1 MSADVVYSNWPGYIV
16 EGAFWRTGFYN
27 NTRFIDFLKE
37 YVTLDKVHRKI
48 VVGATNARTGSFV
61 RFTEALP
68 VDELKYKAVAASSA
82 FPGFFQSVD
91 FQNMTLIDGGV
102 LINLDIAGAI
112 ERCKE
117 IVSREADI
125 IIDIVMC
132 SGDVLDD
139 TDVADFNAVQMLRR
153 YLQISDFQKTMVW
166 ITQGIANH
174 PGVKFRYIVSP
185 KGPISNEWIPIGF
198 KEAEIKRLIDL
209 GIQDAKDTVHRGEGV
224 MFEHIKNFW
233 NQSMENL
240 VHDESFGEYMARV
253 AKE

>member
-1 MSADVVYSNWPGYIV
+1 M

-27 NTRFIDFLKE
+27 NTRFVDFLKE
-37 YVTLDKVHRKI
+37 YVKHDKIHRKL
-48 VVGATNARTGSFV
+48 VVGATNARTGNFV
-61 RFTEALP
+61 RFTEAIAF
-68 VDELKYKAVAASSA
+68 DEMKYKAVAASSA

-132 SGDVLDD
+132 SGDVLE
-139 TDVADFNAVQMLRR
+139 DVDVSGFNAVKMLRR
-153 YLQISDFQKTMVW
+153 YLQISSFQKTMVW
-166 ITQGIANH
+166 ITHGIANY

-185 KGPISNEWIPIGF
+185 QGPISDEWIPMGF
-198 KEAEIKRLIDL
+198 RREEINRLIDL
-209 GIQDAKDTVHRGEGV
+209 GIQDAKDTVQKGEGV
-224 MFEHIKNFW
+224 MFEHKKKFW
-233 NQSMENL
+233 TQSLHNPTSE
-240 VHDESFGEYMARV
+240 ESFKNYMAGTV
-253 AKE
+253 